1 MSRIGRMSIS
11 VPTGVTVSVET
22 ENLVKVKGPKGELSE
37 KVHRDLSL
45 NQEDGKLSVERP
57 SENREHRSQHGLAR
71 TLIQNMVTGVSEGYV
86 RALEIHGVGYRAV
99 LEGKD
104 LVISIGFSHPVR
116 VTPRDGIEFEI
127 AQEDRSRVIN
137 IRVKG
142 INKQQ
147 VGQVAADIRR
157 IRKPDPYKGKGIR
170 FQGEVVKLK
179 QGKRASA

>member
-1 MSRIGRMSIS
+1 MSINVPAGVSIS
-11 VPTGVTVSVET
+11 VEDG
-22 ENLVKVKGPKGELSE
+22 NFVKVKGPKGELSE
-37 KVHRDLSL
+37 KVHSDLKL
-45 NQEDGKLSVERP
+45 NQEDGKLTVERP

-86 RALEIHGVGYRAV
+86 RTLEIHGVGYRAT

-104 LVISIGFSHPVR
+104 LVISIGYSHPVR
-116 VTPRDGIEFEI
+116 VTPRPGIEFEI
-127 AQEDRSRVIN
+127 AQEDRSRIIN
-137 IRVKG
+137 VRVKG
-142 INKQQ
+142 IHKQQ

-170 FQGEVVKLK
+170 FQGETVKLK